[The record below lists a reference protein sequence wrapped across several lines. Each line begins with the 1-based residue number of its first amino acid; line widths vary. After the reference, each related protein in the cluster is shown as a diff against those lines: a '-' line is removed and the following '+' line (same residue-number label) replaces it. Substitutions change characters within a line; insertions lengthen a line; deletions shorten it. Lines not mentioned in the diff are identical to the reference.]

1 MPAGVVVVYTPKDRD
16 ELSVCYAL
24 FHAAYH
30 SALAMNSRPAGVE
43 LSGIK
48 SLPFREPLT
57 NAEA

>member
-1 MPAGVVVVYTPKDRD
+1 VPAGVVVVYTPKDRED
-16 ELSVCYAL
+16 LSACYAL

-30 SALAMNSRPAGVE
+30 SALAMNSRPAGIE

-48 SLPFREPLT
+48 SLSFRGPFT